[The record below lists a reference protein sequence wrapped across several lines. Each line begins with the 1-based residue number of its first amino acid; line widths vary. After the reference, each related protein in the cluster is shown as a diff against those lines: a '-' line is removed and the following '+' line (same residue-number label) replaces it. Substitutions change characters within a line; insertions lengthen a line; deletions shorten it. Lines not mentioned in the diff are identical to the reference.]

1 MKEFNKLLQY
11 RDYYEYDYDC
21 EAIRVSEGDK
31 HEEARA
37 LYAHIVRD
45 FFLRNGDKWAFD
57 IALDCIR
64 RFDEKGLN
72 CIMINGEIK
81 DYHFGYG
88 MYVRNNYIH
97 ISNIQ
102 PYLIADDVS
111 GRVLAFIYTILF
123 PTYNCL
129 SKEFMKLIS
138 DFTYEDLKKQF
149 GETHPIINEMY
160 EKLADL
166 SCDLTAKEALDT
178 IINTIRT
185 DLGRDGF
192 KNILLPIVREH
203 VNEHGTI
210 RWEWEALVDK
220 LYNKTCLYKK
230 EFNQF
235 RTLDH
240 IDIVSKIST
249 GSIKTPEEGRDHL
262 VKILGLAEEDALYMA
277 EWSFEIVKVLKAE
290 RNKKNEEYSDDD

>member
-11 RDYYEYDYDC
+11 QDYYEYDYDC
-21 EAIRVSEGDK
+21 EVIRIAEGDK
-31 HEEARA
+31 HEEARK

-45 FFLRNGDKWAFD
+45 FFLWDGDKWAFD

-64 RFDEKGLN
+64 RFDEQELN
-72 CIMINGEIK
+72 CIISDGEIK

-97 ISNIQ
+97 TSNIQ
-102 PYLIADDVS
+102 PYLSADNVS
-111 GRVLAFIYTILF
+111 GRVSAFIYTILF

-138 DFTYEDLKKQF
+138 DFTYRDLKKQF
-149 GETHPIINEMY
+149 GETHPIINEMC
-160 EKLADL
+160 EKLADM
-166 SCDLTAKEALDT
+166 SCKFTAEEALNI

-192 KNILLPIVREH
+192 KNILLPIVRDH
-203 VNEHGTI
+203 VSEYGTI
-210 RWEWEALVDK
+210 RCEWETLVDK
-220 LYNKTCLYKK
+220 LYNKTRLYEK
-230 EFNQF
+230 EYNQF
-235 RTLDH
+235 RTLDY

-249 GSIKTPEEGRDHL
+249 GSVKTPEEGRNYL
-262 VKILGLAEEDALYMA
+262 VKILGLSEEDALYMA
-277 EWSFEIVKVLKAE
+277 EWSLEIAKIIEEEQQKQ
-290 RNKKNEEYSDDD
+290 NK